1 MCRSSHFQSEGVKSL
16 RTGGGGVKTFRT
28 GGGGYQ
34 FGGYFCWGGG
44 SVPHLIHAMLKLY
57 VDEDISV
64 ETGMESQI
72 LISIMFCTCTS
83 TNCSAEKLS

>member
-1 MCRSSHFQSEGVKSL
+1 MQKQPFPVGGSKKFEDWGVGVKKV
-16 RTGGGGVKTFRT
+16 RT
-28 GGGGYQ
+28 GGGYQ